1 MEIMGRINTEKF
13 RKMSQVWKK
22 HKKGIQLSDF
32 ILLLQKFTEHAN
44 HERLDLMNG
53 SIELFNDIDINA
65 DGRVEWHEFVQ
76 YITD

>member
-1 MEIMGRINTEKF
+1 M
-13 RKMSQVWKK
+13 WKK
-22 HKKGIQLSDF
+22 HKNGIALSDF
-32 ILLLQKFTEHAN
+32 ILLLKRFTEHVP